1 MIEILDSPDDV
12 IAVRVSH
19 KITGD
24 ALNTIMNRL
33 EEIMAEHDKIH
44 VFVETHAVDGIE
56 LSSLPTYWARALPL
70 FGKLRRFGRVAV
82 VADQGWIRAG
92 TRIES
97 AMLPFISYRTFLPDQ
112 REEAFAWVT
121 GRQPLPH

>member
-44 VFVETHAVDGIE
+44 VFVETQAVDGIE
-56 LSSLPTYWARALPL
+56 LSSLPTYCARALPL